1 MPFLFL
7 KHVNNPH
14 ADSGGF
20 LLCLHF
26 VYLLKHLLAYI
37 YEKDL
42 FIFANP
48 GCCIGGTVSET
59 PYLSVQRLFACCAQ
73 CSSGESGLGCIYGLL
88 CGEGIGF

>member
-48 GCCIGGTVSET
+48 GCCIGGNC
-59 PYLSVQRLFACCAQ
+59 L
-73 CSSGESGLGCIYGLL
+73 
-88 CGEGIGF
+88 